1 MQNCVAEPRV
11 RLMEYVYA
19 VLLLHAA
26 KKEISEE
33 NVRKVLEAAG
43 IAVDD
48 VRLKALVAAV
58 KEINID
64 EVIKSATVAPAVA
77 PAVVAAGPA
86 PAQQA
91 AQAPAEEKKEEEEK
105 KEGVSEEQLAEGL
118 AALFG

>member
-1 MQNCVAEPRV
+1 
-11 RLMEYVYA
+11 MEYVYA

-26 KKEISEE
+26 KKEITEE
-33 NVRKVLEAAG
+33 NVRKVLEAVG

-64 EVIKSATVAPAVA
+64 EIIKSATATPIA
-77 PAVVAAGPA
+77 PAVVPAAPQ
-86 PAQQA
+86 PA
-91 AQAPAEEKKEEEEK
+91 AQPAEERKEEEKKEEEK
-105 KEGVSEEQLAEGL
+105 KETVSEEQLAEGL